1 MLLLVHLHFNPL
13 YQGSEQEFQIYAEEL
28 IASAFSTKKEPVTV
42 DDIEFVGE
50 SFGTY
55 QKADVVL
62 EIQTRPTKRILKKAD
77 EIVLEIWEQLNREA
91 GPNLKLN
98 VSLSLGLLAQMTDV
112 DLLGEATLA
121 SGLIE
126 GSPDMSVEAA
136 RERAW
141 SRVVE
146 LRAQEG
152 DPETLDTLTAAAGA
166 LTAS

>member
-1 MLLLVHLHFNPL
+1 MPLLVHLHFNPL

-62 EIQTRPTKRILKKAD
+62 EIQTRPTKRILNKAD
-77 EIVLEIWEQLNREA
+77 EIILAIWERLNREA

-98 VSLSLGLLAQMTDV
+98 VSLSLGLLAQMTDI
-112 DLLGEATLA
+112 DLLGEATLE

-126 GSPDMSVEAA
+126 GSTDMSMNAAAA
-136 RERAW
+136 RAWVRVLDFRA
-141 SRVVE
+141 R
-146 LRAQEG
+146 EG
-152 DPETLDTLTAAAGA
+152 DPETLDTLTEAAGA